1 MCPNPSIPRSCSEK
15 LPETI
20 RFTLSQQI
28 VDMPDR
34 SFEMV
39 IYGCGLSLEDS
50 ASLEMRFSQLKLNKI
65 KGGIV
70 TTTVN
75 IQGKTPKEIAKILDG
90 LSGSDVIALDKAFL
104 RSLSGDVAKYLKST
118 DVYDSEGNDSSE
130 GKHYVIETKKHS
142 FLYRLGSNA
151 QYLSNEFISK
161 MSLSDLMTLSRDAV
175 LALSKAQIQSISDSV
190 FKEKFNETYVITT
203 EGGAYTM
210 NAIHMSNKKQ
220 QSELYFG
227 HFSDFSKFSD
237 HQISLFTEAHFAY
250 SSSSALSS
258 LTKSQIQ
265 AISLNT
271 IRNSAKLH
279 ESQSDLE
286 LSTDTFE
293 STDFIPKLGSG
304 VKYLTAKQVANIRKD
319 SFKRLET
326 SQLSDINMSQLS
338 ADFIKDLGYDMVSS
352 FGKNTIEY
360 LSPEVIAG
368 ICEKLGTNAK
378 YLTLDQF
385 KSLSIKNLDDLK
397 EEAVAALTESQLSSI
412 PSHKWAQMSTKDGNI
427 LSQLRGNA
435 SYLSRSVAQVLNAK
449 QLDELN
455 SAAVAALTV
464 DFIAAIRPSIVDD
477 LKSTDVY
484 DSEGNDLW
492 FGKHYVIE
500 TKKHSFLYRLGS
512 NAQYLSNE
520 FISKMSLSD
529 LMTLSRDAVLA
540 LSKAQIQSISDS
552 VFKEKFNETYVI
564 TTEGGAYTMNAIHMS
579 NKKQQSELYFGH
591 FSDFS
596 KFSDHQISLFT
607 EAHFA
612 YSSSSALSSLTKSQ
626 IQAISLNTIRN
637 SAKLHESQSDLEL
650 STDTFESTDF
660 IPKLGSGV
668 KYLTAKQVANIRKDS
683 FKRLET
689 SQLSDI
695 NMSQLSADFIKDLGY
710 DMVSSFGKN
719 TIEYLSPEVIAG
731 ICEKLGTNAKYL
743 TLDQFKSLSIKNLDD
758 LKEEAVAALTESQL
772 SSIPSHK
779 WAQMSTKDG
788 NILSQ

>member
-464 DFIAAIRPSIVDD
+464 DFITAIKPSELKGGFMDRLDKQAAYLSKEQLGVM
-477 LKSTDVY
+477 S
-484 DSEGNDLW
+484 SSQFNDLS
-492 FGKHYVIE
+492 VEAI
-500 TKKHSFLYRLGS
+500 GS
-512 NAQYLSNE
+512 LKDLSTVSADALN
-520 FISKMSLSD
+520 D
-529 LMTLSRDAVLA
+529 LN
-540 LSKAQIQSISDS
+540 KAQSMA
-552 VFKEKFNETYVI
+552 I
-564 TTEGGAYTMNAIHMS
+564 T
-579 NKKQQSELYFGH
+579 K
-591 FSDFS
+591 
-596 KFSDHQISLFT
+596 
-607 EAHFA
+607 
-612 YSSSSALSSLTKSQ
+612 SALR
-626 IQAISLNTIRN
+626 TIR
-637 SAKLHESQSDLEL
+637 
-650 STDTFESTDF
+650 
-660 IPKLGSGV
+660 
-668 KYLTAKQVANIRKDS
+668 
-683 FKRLET
+683 
-689 SQLSDI
+689 
-695 NMSQLSADFIKDLGY
+695 
-710 DMVSSFGKN
+710 
-719 TIEYLSPEVIAG
+719 PEVIVQLG
-731 ICEKLGTNAKYL
+731 YNEDGLIDQLGTNASF
-743 TLDQFKSLSIKNLDD
+743 TQEQAAVLSIKQFN
-758 LKEEAVAALTESQL
+758 QL
-772 SSIPSHK
+772 SSEAIG
-779 WAQMSTKDG
+779 AIKDISG
-788 NILSQ
+788 VSGKVLDDINEAATNT